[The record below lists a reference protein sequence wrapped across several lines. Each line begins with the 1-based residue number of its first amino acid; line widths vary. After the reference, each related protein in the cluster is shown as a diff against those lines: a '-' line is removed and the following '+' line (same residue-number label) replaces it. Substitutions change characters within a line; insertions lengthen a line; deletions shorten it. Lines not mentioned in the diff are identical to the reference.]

1 MKEEHKDWYQVV
13 GPPHGSWGAAFLN
26 KVHVLLCCLDS
37 GENAPKLTLQKMWI
51 KQGGCSAWLNRMS
64 LTFNKLLLPLGAQ
77 LAKGIDAC
85 AASQVEPSGILG
97 FSSLSSPTSM
107 APSHSPIQPQGEA
120 KTGKSE
126 SFPLD
131 YAFWAKWLTDEKDK
145 DQVHNSAGFPFTS
158 VLMVPFLS
166 KSKARGAKGCVAS
179 TSFQH
184 LFWPWRKKEGIWTLW
199 MCRKLLCPG
208 SRHNS
213 LCTSYTQTILGRK
226 MIWCS

>member
-1 MKEEHKDWYQVV
+1 
-13 GPPHGSWGAAFLN
+13 
-26 KVHVLLCCLDS
+26 
-37 GENAPKLTLQKMWI
+37 MWI
-51 KQGGCSAWLNRMS
+51 KQGGCSAWLNWMS
-64 LTFNKLLLPLGAQ
+64 LISNKLLLPLGAQ
-77 LAKGIDAC
+77 LAMGIDAC
-85 AASQVEPSGILG
+85 AASQVEPSSILG

-166 KSKARGAKGCVAS
+166 KSKARGAKGCVAP

-184 LFWPWRKKEGIWTLW
+184 LLWPWKKKEGIWTLW

-213 LCTSYTQTILGRK
+213 VCTSYTQTILGRK
-226 MIWCS
+226 VTWCSKKMKFRLRGIKQLVRDHRDCKKLS